1 MEHFFESRPS
11 AQPLP
16 LPDLQAIRA
25 EAVSAGALDPTTLMF
40 QVMEYDKI
48 SGELLGVPMRD
59 IALGEA
65 IEKTARL
72 IEARSD
78 SHFFLRP
85 VGFIH

>member
-1 MEHFFESRPS
+1 MERLFESRS
-11 AQPLP
+11 SVQQVP
-16 LPDLQAIRA
+16 LPDLQAIRE
-25 EAVSAGALDPTTLMF
+25 EAVSAGALDPATLMF
-40 QVMEYDKI
+40 QVMEYDKF
-48 SGELLGVPMRD
+48 SGKLLGVPMRG

-65 IEKTARL
+65 IERTARL